1 MTDSREE
8 EVMAAD
14 TDGFIELL
22 ASLTRLMVDE
32 ETLEE
37 TLARVAYLACS
48 GPIDANNAGVTLQRE
63 RGPATAAYHGDAA
76 LPLDQAQYDDDDGP
90 CLTAF
95 RTGEVVVVGKVS
107 QTADRWPAFAASAA
121 NHGIQ
126 SSLSLPLT
134 VRDEIVGALN
144 MYSSTPEAFDA
155 QSVDLGQRF
164 AQQAAVAISN
174 ADVYWRTFALTQNLE
189 TALENRDRIGQAKGI
204 LIATNKITGDAAFDI
219 LRRTSQNLNVKL
231 REVADYVVRT
241 GQLPESA
248 EDCS

>member
-1 MTDSREE
+1 
-8 EVMAAD
+8 MAAEA
-14 TDGFIELL
+14 DGFTELL

-32 ETLEE
+32 ETLED

-48 GPIDANNAGVTLQRE
+48 GPIEADNAGVTLQRE

-95 RTGEVVVVGKVS
+95 RAGEVVVVAKVAEV
-107 QTADRWPAFAASAA
+107 ADRWPGFAASAA
-121 NHGIQ
+121 HHGIH
-126 SSLSLPLT
+126 SSLSLPLA
-134 VRDEIVGALN
+134 VRGSVVGALN
-144 MYSSTPEAFDA
+144 LYSSAPDAFDPR
-155 QSVDLGQRF
+155 SVDLGQRF

-189 TALENRDRIGQAKGI
+189 AALENRDRIGQAKGV
-204 LIATNKITGDAAFDI
+204 LIATHKITGDAAFDT

-231 REVADYVVRT
+231 RDIADYVVRT

-248 EDCS
+248 ADCT